1 MPKHH
6 SSLALTLAAVLLLGA
21 APSASALDPGGSVMG
36 WVEDSRGTPVAGA
49 LVSLFAKGM
58 RGGGLITFSD
68 EAGRFALPSLPPGSY
83 TVRAIGQGP
92 RPAVARQVTVLA
104 NQESIL
110 ALSLPALGDLSNMQ
124 AAERR
129 RELTWLVRHKSR
141 SVLEQRG
148 VHLLGEEQGAAA
160 SSLGTTGGPRLTDL
174 GAQLGAQ
181 VELVATTTSG
191 SDETGSDFASQG
203 AGALRF
209 GGRLSE
215 DARFTVGGVL
225 AESED
230 TSWRM
235 AAELV
240 IGSEDDHELRAG
252 AGYGTRLVR
261 PLTGGDDLA
270 PDGRAVGALFIED
283 RAAFG
288 DSVIATAGLRQTYV
302 GFVQDRNHL
311 DPSLGLELKPND
323 NTRFHAA
330 AEERTVVPGGD
341 LLTLST
347 MATAPAI
354 LYAALPANLTS
365 ERIVR
370 VQLGADRSFAGTL
383 VGVRTWNE
391 SIDDQLVNAFTG
403 RGTLRQLQIF
413 NAGATTARGLCVDL
427 SRGFFGQ
434 AVRGSLAYS
443 FGHVQR
449 EMPVAFVSGPS
460 VASLP
465 QGEFHDLVGRVEAAF
480 NPTDT
485 RLVAFYR
492 VNFMNADGGDSGPAT
507 SENVRTTRFDVQVSQ
522 GLPFLGSVTRAD
534 WELLVAVRNMFYE
547 PAEAGALDELAVVAP
562 PTRVLG
568 GISVRF

>member
-1 MPKHH
+1 MW
-6 SSLALTLAAVLLLGA
+6 GA
-21 APSASALDPGGSVMG
+21 AGTTSAIEPNGGSVVG

-58 RGGGLITFSD
+58 RGGGLVTFSD
-68 EAGRFALPSLPPGSY
+68 DAGRFMLPSLPAGSY
-83 TVRAIGQGP
+83 TVRALGEGLK
-92 RPAVARQVTVLA
+92 PAVARQVTVRA
-104 NQESIL
+104 NQQSIL
-110 ALSLPALGDLSNMQ
+110 ALSLPSLAELSDQ
-124 AAERR
+124 EAASRR

-141 SVLEQRG
+141 SVLEQRTAQ
-148 VHLLGEEQGAAA
+148 VLGEEQAVIAA
-160 SSLGTTGGPRLTDL
+160 STGMAPAPRASDL
-174 GAQLGAQ
+174 GGQ
-181 VELVATTTSG
+181 VELVAAATTG
-191 SDETGSDFASQG
+191 GDEAGSDFAPQG
-203 AGALRF
+203 TGALRF
-209 GGRLSE
+209 EGRLSD

-240 IGSEDDHELRAG
+240 IGSADDHELRAG

-261 PLTGGDDLA
+261 PLTGVDELA

-288 DSVIATAGLRQTYV
+288 EHVSATAGLRQTYV
-302 GFVQDRNHL
+302 GFVQDQNHL
-311 DPSLGLELKPND
+311 DPSLGLEFRTD
-323 NTRFHAA
+323 NHRTRFHAS

-354 LYAALPANLTS
+354 LYAAMPANLQV
-365 ERIVR
+365 ERVVR
-370 VQLGADRSFAGTL
+370 VQLGVDHSFDGTL
-383 VGVRTWNE
+383 VGLRAWDE
-391 SIDDQLVNAFTG
+391 SIQDQLVNAFAG
-403 RGTLRQLQIF
+403 RGTLRQLRIF
-413 NAGATTARGLCVDL
+413 NAGATTARGFGADL
-427 SRGFFGQ
+427 SRGFGH

-443 FGHVQR
+443 FGHVHR

-480 NPTDT
+480 DPTDT
-485 RLVAFYR
+485 RIVALYR
-492 VNFMNADGGDSGPAT
+492 VNLMNAQGDDSTAALAEP
-507 SENVRTTRFDVQVSQ
+507 VRTTRFDVQVSQ

-534 WELLVAVRNMFYE
+534 WELVVAVRNMFYE
-547 PAEAGALDELAVVAP
+547 PAEAGTLDELAVLAP

>member
-1 MPKHH
+1 MKERYP
-6 SSLALTLAAVLLLGA
+6 SVAPLLAGVLLLGGA
-21 APSASALDPGGSVMG
+21 RAASAADPGGSLLG
-36 WVEDSRGTPVAGA
+36 WVEDSRGAPVAGA

-58 RGGGLITFSD
+58 RGGGLVTFSD
-68 EAGRFALPSLPPGSY
+68 EAGRFALPSLPAGSY
-83 TVRAIGQGP
+83 TVRAVGQGLK
-92 RPAVARQVTVLA
+92 PAAARQVTVLP

-110 ALSLPALGDLSNMQ
+110 ALSLPSLGELSDKES
-124 AAERR
+124 AERR

-148 VHLLGEEQGAAA
+148 SQWLGEEQAETAAA
-160 SSLGTTGGPRLTDL
+160 GSPATSSASPPRAADL
-174 GAQLGAQ
+174 GGQ
-181 VELVATTTSG
+181 VELVAATTTSG
-191 SDETGSDFASQG
+191 GYAASSDFGAQG
-203 AGALRF
+203 SGALRF
-209 GGRLSE
+209 EGRLSG

-261 PLTGGDDLA
+261 PLTGAEELA

-288 DSVIATAGLRQTYV
+288 ESVIATAGLRQTYV
-302 GFVQDRNHL
+302 GFVEDKNHL
-311 DPSLGLELKPND
+311 DPSLGFEVTPYE
-323 NTRFHAA
+323 NTRLRIA

-347 MATAPAI
+347 LATAPAI
-354 LYAALPANLTS
+354 LYAAMPSNLRA

-370 VQLGADRSFAGTL
+370 FEIGADRSFAGTL
-383 VGVRTWNE
+383 VGVRAWDE
-391 SIDDQLVNAFTG
+391 SIEDQLVNAFAG
-403 RGTLRQLQIF
+403 RGSLRQLHIF
-413 NAGATTARGLCVDL
+413 NAGATNARGLAVDL
-427 SRGFFGQ
+427 SRGFGR

-443 FGHVQR
+443 FGRVSH
-449 EMPVAFVSGPS
+449 ELPVAFVSGPS

-465 QGEFHDLVGRVEAAF
+465 EGEFHDLVGRFEAGF
-480 NPTDT
+480 DPTDT

-492 VNFMNADGGDSGPAT
+492 VNFMSPDGEETAAAAGPLRT
-507 SENVRTTRFDVQVSQ
+507 SRFDVQVSQ
-522 GLPFLGSVTRAD
+522 GLPFLGDLTRAD
-534 WELLVAVRNMFYE
+534 WELLVAVRNVFYE